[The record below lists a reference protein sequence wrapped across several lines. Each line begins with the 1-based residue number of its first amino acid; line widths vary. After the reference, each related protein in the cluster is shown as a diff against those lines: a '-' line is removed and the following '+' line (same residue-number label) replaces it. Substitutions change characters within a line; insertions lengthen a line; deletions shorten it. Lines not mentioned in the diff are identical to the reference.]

1 MQRLLGTALAISGL
15 LLGLSPLSVVAA
27 VGLTISTPYPSVTV
41 DPGGTAT
48 FDLTITT
55 LVPERVDLSVTTN
68 PGEGWTTR
76 LRGGGSTISAV
87 YTTASA
93 TSDASPAPAAPTAS
107 ATLEVTV
114 PVDVAAGAYNVVL
127 QGKSA
132 AGVTE
137 TLSLDMTVEELG
149 LGSVTMSTQNPV
161 QRGRAGG
168 SLTFNVVLK
177 NDTNQETSF
186 TLDAQGPADWDI
198 TAEPSG
204 STSATTFVVAAGA
217 STGVT
222 VKADSPD
229 TVPAGQYPI
238 TVTALGGPEPASID
252 LGVEITG
259 SYSLSLDTAD
269 QRLNANVVVGAD
281 APINLVVKN
290 TGSSDLTDV
299 SLTATPPNGWT
310 VTFTPDKITTLAAN
324 NADGVPVVATLH
336 ASNTAVAGDY
346 DLTIKASSTTQGT
359 SASDSVEIRTTVE
372 TSPLWGFVGVALIV
386 LVVVGLFFVFR
397 QYGRR

>member
-1 MQRLLGTALAISGL
+1 MQRLLGTALAVCGL
-15 LLGLSPLSVVAA
+15 LLGLSPMSVVAA

-48 FDLTITT
+48 FDLSITT
-55 LVPERVDLSVTTN
+55 LVPDRVDLSVTTN
-68 PGEGWTTR
+68 PGAGWTTR

-87 YTTASA
+87 YTTNV
-93 TSDASPAPAAPTAS
+93 TSDASPAPSPTAS

-114 PVDVAAGAYNVVL
+114 PVDVAPGAYKVVL
-127 QGKSA
+127 QGKST

-168 SLTFNVVLK
+168 SLTFNVTLK

-198 TAEPSG
+198 TAQPSG

-229 TVPAGQYPI
+229 TAPAGQYPI
-238 TVTALGGPEPASID
+238 KVTALGGPEAASID

-269 QRLNANVVVGAD
+269 QRLNANVVVGTD

-310 VTFTPDKITTLAAN
+310 VTFAPDKITTLAAN
-324 NADGVPVVATLH
+324 NADGVPVVATVH

-346 DLTIKASSTTQGT
+346 VLTIRASSTTQGT
-359 SASDSVEIRTTVE
+359 SASDSVDIRTTVE
-372 TSPLWGFVGVALIV
+372 TSPLWGFIGIGLIV